1 MRSEHHRMWQIL
13 LIQQDS
19 VVTIPNHERRNTL
32 SLQERTSNF
41 FNAPAKRI
49 FLSAFTLTG
58 VN

>member
-1 MRSEHHRMWQIL
+1 MWQIL

-41 FNAPAKRI
+41 FKAAAKRI